1 MVNFPEGWGKG
12 HLPEGWGKKAGSSS
26 EKDKNT
32 DNLIENVEE
41 SEQDFLTGDEIK
53 AKLGSEL
60 SNFKKVLD
68 THTDAIKNSTKY
80 VGKKSNKVS
89 EEKTKS
95 GVETIKD
102 YNISDEKHIELSTE
116 PKMEENTPV
125 FNHSENISSTP
136 DEISNNPKNEKSKKT
151 IYFNYIVCCCRD
163 NCNFNWNFFV
173 SIFL

>member
-68 THTDAIKNSTKY
+68 
-80 VGKKSNKVS
+80 
-89 EEKTKS
+89 
-95 GVETIKD
+95 
-102 YNISDEKHIELSTE
+102 LSLI
-116 PKMEENTPV
+116 
-125 FNHSENISSTP
+125 HISS
-136 DEISNNPKNEKSKKT
+136 PK
-151 IYFNYIVCCCRD
+151 ICR
-163 NCNFNWNFFV
+163 
-173 SIFL
+173 LL

>member
-89 EEKTKS
+89 EEKQNRALKLLKIITF
-95 GVETIKD
+95 
-102 YNISDEKHIELSTE
+102 L
-116 PKMEENTPV
+116 MR
-125 FNHSENISSTP
+125 NISSYQQNQRWKR
-136 DEISNNPKNEKSKKT
+136 IRHLSIILKIYLQLQMKYLIIPKMKKVRNDL
-151 IYFNYIVCCCRD
+151 F
-163 NCNFNWNFFV
+163 
-173 SIFL
+173 

>member
-116 PKMEENTPV
+116 PKMEENTPS

-136 DEISNNPKNEKSKKT
+136 DEISNNPKNEKVRNDL
-151 IYFNYIVCCCRD
+151 F
-163 NCNFNWNFFV
+163 
-173 SIFL
+173 